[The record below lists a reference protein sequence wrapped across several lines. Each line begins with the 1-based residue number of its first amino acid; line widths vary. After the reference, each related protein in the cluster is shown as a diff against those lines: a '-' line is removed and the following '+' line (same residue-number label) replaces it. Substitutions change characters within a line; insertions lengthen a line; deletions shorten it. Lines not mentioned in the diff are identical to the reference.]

1 MIRSYAAIT
10 RKSDERLSTED
21 VDTRGWILTSFSH
34 NTLTSD
40 SGSTS
45 EMPLVTSA
53 SSAEHDTDKQT
64 KQEERDFF
72 TPRTNTP
79 AVQSKDQWTH
89 AAYKASAPFVPLLT
103 QEIIQWLDPKATD
116 TILDLG
122 CGDGSLTAKV
132 AERSARVAG
141 FDASANLIEAG
152 RSTYGTASNITWH
165 VLDCRY
171 LEGSE
176 EVKEG
181 EYDKVFSNAALH
193 WILRDA
199 STRMSVL
206 RGVYRILRPGGDF
219 VFEMGGA
226 GNCADVHAALLAAL
240 VHQGITIGKARKA
253 SPWFFP
259 SELLMKNMLQEAGFQ
274 VQRSKLEY
282 RPTKLTAEKEGG
294 LEGWVRLMGA
304 QFLEVLDTHEKREAV
319 VREVC
324 DVLQTILTHEEDG
337 CMYLGYVR
345 LKVVARK

>member
-1 MIRSYAAIT
+1 MIECIRRAC
-10 RKSDERLSTED
+10 STAQ
-21 VDTRGWILTSFSH
+21 GWILDSSLSLLA
-34 NTLTSD
+34 NLSKIRD
-40 SGSTS
+40 SGTTS
-45 EMPLVTSA
+45 KMPSVTRK

-64 KQEERDFF
+64 KQEERDLI
-72 TPRTNTP
+72 TPRTNIP
-79 AVQSKDQWTH
+79 ATQSKDHWTH
-89 AAYKASAPFVPLLT
+89 SAYKASAPFVPLLT
-103 QEIIQWLDPKATD
+103 QEIIQWLDPQASD

-122 CGDGSLTAKV
+122 CGDGSLTAKI
-132 AERSARVAG
+132 AERSAHVAG

-152 RSTYGTASNITWH
+152 RSTYGTVSNLSWH

-171 LEGSE
+171 LEGSKE
-176 EVKEG
+176 IKEG

-199 STRMSVL
+199 SSRMSVL
-206 RGVYRILRPGGDF
+206 RGVYRTLRPGGVF

-240 VHQGITIGKARKA
+240 VHQGISIEKARET

-259 SELLMKNMLQEAGFQ
+259 SELLMKNMLEAAGFQ

-282 RPTKLTAEKEGG
+282 RPTELTSEKEGG

-304 QFLEVLDTHEKREAV
+304 QFLEVLDTEDKREAV

-337 CMYLGYVR
+337 SMYLGYVR
-345 LKVVARK
+345 LKVIARK

>member
-1 MIRSYAAIT
+1 M
-10 RKSDERLSTED
+10 
-21 VDTRGWILTSFSH
+21 
-34 NTLTSD
+34 
-40 SGSTS
+40 S

-53 SSAEHDTDKQT
+53 RSAEHETDKQT
-64 KQEERDFF
+64 KQEERGLI

-79 AVQSKDQWTH
+79 AVQSKDHWTH
-89 AAYKASAPFVPLLT
+89 SAYKASAPFVPLLT
-103 QEIIQWLDPKATD
+103 QEIIQWLDPQTTD

-152 RSTYGTASNITWH
+152 RSTYGSVSNLSWH

-176 EVKEG
+176 EIKEG

-199 STRMSVL
+199 SSRMSVL
-206 RGVYRILRPGGDF
+206 RGV
-219 VFEMGGA
+219 EMGGA

-240 VHQGITIGKARKA
+240 VHQGISIEKARET
-253 SPWFFP
+253 SPWCFP
-259 SELLMKNMLQEAGFQ
+259 SELLMKNMLEEAGFR

-282 RPTKLTAEKEGG
+282 RPTELTSEKEGG
-294 LEGWVRLMGA
+294 LEGWVKLMGA
-304 QFLEVLDTHEKREAV
+304 QFLEVLDTEDKTEAV

-337 CMYLGYVR
+337 SMYLGYVR
-345 LKVVARK
+345 LKVIARK